1 MHTTDD
7 YAARALAAVNLGDD
21 ADTTGAIY
29 GQLAGAV
36 YVLDGIPER
45 WRRFTA
51 HSDEFVA
58 LADGLYELAKR
69 IAPPAAAAAGA
80 PVPSPRHRRRP
91 MMPCRSTSS
100 GCGRGRSPPDRTRGR
115 PPGPRPRQKLTALLT
130 AGITTFIDLTEERDR
145 FRQLAPYSELLKR
158 TAAKVG
164 VRATHLRLPID
175 DTDVPPAWR
184 MRVILDAIDTAVAAG
199 EVAYIHCWGGVG
211 RTGTVVGCLLR
222 EAGVDS
228 ETVLDELQALR
239 AHTPRGK
246 RRRSPE
252 NARQCDYVTGW
263 VPGRQR

>member
-1 MHTTDD
+1 
-7 YAARALAAVNLGDD
+7 VNLGDD

-51 HSDEFVA
+51 HSDESSPSPTASTNSPSA
-58 LADGLYELAKR
+58 LRRRPRLR
-69 IAPPAAAAAGA
+69 RGA

-115 PPGPRPRQKLTALLT
+115 HTRAEAEAKLTALLT

-145 FRQLAPYSELLKR
+145 YRQLAPYSELLKR